1 MRRTDP
7 WEDTGLYPQ
16 VARIPQYPSDPNQP
30 RPEGLRF
37 GGEDRQ
43 PMPEHG
49 RPWVSPG
56 PPPGHR
62 RSDQKPSRLVLW
74 LAIAMVVAL
83 AIVACVVGN
92 LLAAAA
98 PESELGPEG
107 PVVQAQVEASGECR
121 TNIVGRYSVLATVTV
136 HNATSTEQRGTV
148 WARWPVTGAEPLVFA
163 EQWTLAPDQ
172 TKTLNVDKPVDAERW
187 YRLKACDHG
196 WSSTGVPSP

>member
-16 VARIPQYPSDPNQP
+16 VAHVPQYPNDPDQP
-30 RPEGLRF
+30 KPEGLRF
-37 GGEDRQ
+37 AGQE
-43 PMPEHG
+43 

-56 PPPGHR
+56 PPPGQR
-62 RSDQKPSRLVLW
+62 NSQRPSGLLIW
-74 LAIAMVVAL
+74 IGVAL
-83 AIVACVVGN
+83 I
-92 LLAAAA
+92 LLAAGALCA
-98 PESELGPEG
+98 IGIATSDTTEPELGPEG
-107 PVVQAQVEASGECR
+107 PVVAARVEATGECR

-148 WARWPVTGAEPLVFA
+148 WARWPITGAEPLVYA
-163 EQWTLAPDQ
+163 EEWTLKPGE
-172 TKTLNVDKPVDAERW
+172 TKTLHVDKPVDAERW